1 MSLEC
6 MENLATTVDGDGWGS
21 SISVLA
27 TEHLNKLYRHIKLL
41 LHTCDQ
47 VPIVTLTSRRV
58 DCIFSAPAFI
68 NLRVSLGTLATLR
81 LEIDVRTLRLLSIMD
96 GRWVV
101 FDVLLNCL
109 VRARL
114 VWFWVWVKPLAD
126 SSACLVFQIWDKLFK
141 GALAIIKIKLKK
153 KLGFVMS
160 AHEGVT
166 KVGYVGRLEIRKC
179 SLVLYLNDMQRCRIH
194 KNIDAKCV

>member
-1 MSLEC
+1 

-81 LEIDVRTLRLLSIMD
+81 LEIDVRTLRLLNIMD
-96 GRWVV
+96 GR
-101 FDVLLNCL
+101 
-109 VRARL
+109 
-114 VWFWVWVKPLAD
+114 
-126 SSACLVFQIWDKLFK
+126 
-141 GALAIIKIKLKK
+141 
-153 KLGFVMS
+153 
-160 AHEGVT
+160 
-166 KVGYVGRLEIRKC
+166 
-179 SLVLYLNDMQRCRIH
+179 
-194 KNIDAKCV
+194 